1 MKVFFLIIVLFLSQ
15 NLFAND
21 LNIEFQLEKLQRE
34 VSDLTKIIYNQ
45 PSSGNNLEAN
55 LSAIDLRIYDLEND
69 MKNMTLN
76 FEELIFQ
83 LEDISSK
90 LNEFESYIRI
100 IEELTAKLDELE
112 TQMIFI
118 ESKVLQNN

>member
-1 MKVFFLIIVLFLSQ
+1 
-15 NLFAND
+15 
-21 LNIEFQLEKLQRE
+21 
-34 VSDLTKIIYNQ
+34 
-45 PSSGNNLEAN
+45 
-55 LSAIDLRIYDLEND
+55 

-83 LEDISSK
+83 LEEISSK
-90 LNEFESYIRI
+90 LNEFESFIRI

-118 ESKVLQNN
+118 ESKALQNN